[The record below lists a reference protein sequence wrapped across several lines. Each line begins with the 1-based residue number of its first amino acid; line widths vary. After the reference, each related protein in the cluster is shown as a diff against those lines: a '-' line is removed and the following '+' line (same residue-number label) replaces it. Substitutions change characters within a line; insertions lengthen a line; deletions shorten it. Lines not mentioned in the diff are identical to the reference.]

1 MRPLPGSGA
10 TAAGASGEINKSGR
24 NDLVTAAV
32 RANECGKG
40 AIAAAGRRRKRK
52 TRMRGRRIRV
62 KKGVAPITVIQ
73 RPTTDEEAAGF
84 RCAQA
89 TPAGTKSP
97 LKGPCKKLLFGGSRP
112 R

>member
-1 MRPLPGSGA
+1 MGARDPQSQSGI
-10 TAAGASGEINKSGR
+10 GAK
-24 NDLVTAAV
+24 
-32 RANECGKG
+32 K
-40 AIAAAGRRRKRK
+40 K

-73 RPTTDEEAAGF
+73 QPTTDEEAAGF

-97 LKGPCKKLLFGGSRP
+97 LKQGCKNLLFDP
-112 R
+112 EHPTKTPALNN